1 MFVGIGE
8 SIKKQDPRNQR
19 TRQSII
25 DAFYTLAKRKNFEEI
40 SIGDI
45 TEEAKINRSTF
56 YYHFVDKYD
65 LVDAIQQEIITNKLF
80 KDIEEQEAISEK
92 TIILTLQ
99 AIINSQTGLSLQC
112 QRAYD
117 AFKPK
122 VESEIKKH
130 LTQSLQQLLTKQ
142 YGQHPDHFVTATFW
156 SWGIYGVATACIQ
169 REETLHT
176 AVPKLMNII
185 NFNSQININ

>member
-1 MFVGIGE
+1 M
-8 SIKKQDPRNQR
+8 KKQDPRLQH

-25 DAFYTLAKRKNFEEI
+25 DAFYALAKQKSFEQI

-45 TEEAKINRSTF
+45 AEEAKINRSTF
-56 YYHFVDKYD
+56 YYHFTDKFD
-65 LVDAIQQEIITNKLF
+65 LIDAIQKEVITNKVF
-80 KDIEEQEAISEK
+80 KEIEEQESINEK
-92 TIILTLQ
+92 TIIIILE
-99 AIINSQTGLSLQC
+99 AIIHSQTGLSLSC

-130 LTQSLQQLLTKQ
+130 LTQSLHLLLTKQ
-142 YGQHPDHFVTATFW
+142 YGEHPNHFVTATFW

-169 REETLHT
+169 GEESLHS

-185 NFNSQININ
+185 KPNSHININLK